1 MSGGDGFRDMER
13 YGRKHEARLREFLE
27 LENGVPGHDTFR
39 RVLSTLHP
47 EAFGVCVRLWQRAA
61 APCARSRSCCCGA
74 TPSAAWASARC
85 ARSARGISRRRRG
98 SFLGAKGRR
107 RPHRESRIT
116 PFSHR
121 PRSGWSANPGTCP
134 QGDRRAGMAVRRKSR
149 NPVPP
154 LQGTFGSF

>member
-1 MSGGDGFRDMER
+1 MER
-13 YGRKHEARLREFLE
+13 YGRKHEARLNEFLE

-39 RVLSTLHP
+39 RVLSTLRP

-61 APCARSRSCCCGA
+61 AGR
-74 TPSAAWASARC
+74 
-85 ARSARGISRRRRG
+85 
-98 SFLGAKGRR
+98 LGAKGRR
-107 RPHRESRIT
+107 RPRRESRIT